1 MGDEDNDIIEEPDE
15 ETKELMVNY
24 DLDIDEAEEVKDI
37 MDEYGVDEDDA
48 IELKDEL

>member
-1 MGDEDNDIIEEPDE
+1 MADEDDNVEEPDE

-48 IELKDEL
+48 FQLRDEL